1 MKITLKE
8 IAKQLK
14 VSPTTVSKA
23 LQDYPDI
30 SAETKKKIKKYAKQV
45 GYTPSIQA
53 AYLRT
58 QKTRIVGVI
67 VPNFIDHF
75 YNGLIEGVIEKAS
88 KNGYLVVILQS
99 GDSQKKERKM
109 VDRLLHQQV
118 DGIFISLARDTI
130 NYDHLNKIIESKGLQ
145 QKSDPK
151 ELGVIIDKILA
162 DNKDKVDQFKSGK
175 DKMFGFFVGQVM
187 KLSGGKANPQLVND
201 ILKKKLK

>member
-8 IAKQLK
+8 IAKQLN

-30 SAETKKKIKKYAKQV
+30 SADTKKKIKKYAKQV

-58 QKTRIVGVI
+58 QKTRIVGII
-67 VPNFIDHF
+67 VPNFIDYF
-75 YNGLIEGVIEKAS
+75 YNGLIEGVIKKAS

-99 GDSQKKERKM
+99 GDSQKKEKKM
-109 VDRLLHQQV
+109 VNRLLHQQV

-130 NYDHLNKIIESKGLQ
+130 NYDHLNKIIKT
-145 QKSDPK
+145 
-151 ELGVIIDKILA
+151 
-162 DNKDKVDQFKSGK
+162 
-175 DKMFGFFVGQVM
+175 
-187 KLSGGKANPQLVND
+187 
-201 ILKKKLK
+201 